1 MFHVKSAT
9 AINYSSNGLP
19 FTIRKYSVEDHIS
32 ADIQLCGLLRAQM

>member
-19 FTIRKYSVEDHIS
+19 FIIRKYSAEDHIP
-32 ADIQLCGLLRAQM
+32 ADIFMLFAL